1 MCSRPHLSPTTQY
14 VGNSWTRSGTMRRTT
29 ARRFHSRRCTTS
41 KEVSTSTVQRGQS
54 FGSIS
59 CRSHCLTR
67 KSPALGGLFASI
79 RLAWNEQRYHH
90 SVLHGRELVFQW
102 RHFAPH
108 QFRSHSWG
116 RSWRCCR
123 FACARRA
130 RSLAASM
137 SPISRE
143 IDLPEPVP
151 FKPSIPYSLI
161 VPPEKRRRGSHGGVP
176 PLPSMDS
183 SVAVRTAPLPNHA
196 TAPPT
201 TSDPL
206 GSRLDELLNLRSDI
220 QDLRRIVLGA
230 HVAGPEP
237 SDLGAPPS
245 YS

>member
-1 MCSRPHLSPTTQY
+1 MFTAASFTNDTVRRQLLDALWNYASNNCSTFPFSALYNVESGVY
-14 VGNSWTRSGTMRRTT
+14 VNST
-29 ARRFHSRRCTTS
+29 A
-41 KEVSTSTVQRGQS
+41 
-54 FGSIS
+54 
-59 CRSHCLTR
+59 
-67 KSPALGGLFASI
+67 SPALGGLFASI

-108 QFRSHSWG
+108 QFRSHSWR